1 MTLSR
6 SAFVVDSF
14 FIVGYSMYQAID
26 VLVENLIIISF
37 FVIYSY
43 GASPR
48 RNCIKPGRAA
58 LVFGGVYI
66 AFFLN
71 FVLLFMYIF
80 CYFNISYL
88 IKYEVEANH
97 IIYIYSLILLYLHF
111 FFFFLFLIFLFPIIS
126 LQTLSISQL
135 VWLFLFFNLLFI

>member
-1 MTLSR
+1 VTLSR

-58 LVFGGVYI
+58 LVFGGLYI
-66 AFFLN
+66 TFFE
-71 FVLLFMYIF
+71 LFQYFAVISIF
-80 CYFNISYL
+80 
-88 IKYEVEANH
+88 
-97 IIYIYSLILLYLHF
+97 LILL
-111 FFFFLFLIFLFPIIS
+111 S
-126 LQTLSISQL
+126 MK
-135 VWLFLFFNLLFI
+135 